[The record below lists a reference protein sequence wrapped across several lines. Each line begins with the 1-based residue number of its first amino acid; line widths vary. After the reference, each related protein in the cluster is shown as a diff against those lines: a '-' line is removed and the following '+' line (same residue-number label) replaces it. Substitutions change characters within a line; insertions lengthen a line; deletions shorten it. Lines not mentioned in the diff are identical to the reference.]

1 MVLIITGTIA
11 PSSQVGQL
19 ELKNVEERWK
29 QYYDSIFFYISQGC
43 FKKIIF
49 CENSNYGLKGL
60 KPLLELAEEKHI
72 QLELS
77 SFQGDTERVVAQGK
91 GYGEAEIMSY
101 IFANSNLIK
110 DETMFAKVTGRLI
123 VTNVMQILSKIK
135 EGNCYFNVP
144 NHTTRH
150 MYDTRFYMM
159 PIELFKQYFLDAKEQ
174 IMDDEG
180 IFLETV
186 YTNRILQKD
195 INTKNFPLYPRIIG
209 QSGSSGESYS
219 FIEWKSKIK
228 DMLSKLN
235 FYGRIKPSKG

>member
-11 PSSQVGQL
+11 PSL
-19 ELKNVEERWK
+19 EVRYLAIKNAEERLS

-43 FKKIIF
+43 FNKIIF
-49 CENSNYGLKGL
+49 CENSNYGSKGL
-60 KPLLELAEEKHI
+60 EPLVKLAKENHL
-72 QLELS
+72 QLELL
-77 SFQGDTERVVAQGK
+77 SFQGDTEKVIMQGK
-91 GYGEAEIMSY
+91 GYGEAEIMNY

-110 DETMFAKVTGRLI
+110 GETMFAKVTGRLK
-123 VTNVMQILSKIK
+123 VTNVIRILSKIK

-144 NHTTRH
+144 NHTARH
-150 MYDTRFYMM
+150 MYDTRFYMI
-159 PIELFKQYFLDAKEQ
+159 PIELFKQYFLDAKEE

-195 INTKNFPLYPRIIG
+195 IKTKNFPIYPRIIG

-228 DMLSKLN
+228 DILSKIN